1 MQIKIIYLFVKYI
14 LFKLYFQEI
23 YTCKQRGCGKT
34 FTNQDEYKTHE
45 ALEALKIRFM

>member
-1 MQIKIIYLFVKYI
+1 MNALIY
-14 LFKLYFQEI
+14 KLLLNTQEV
-23 YTCKQRGCGKT
+23 YTCKQRGCGKV